1 MPDLAD
7 DLIRFWSAMDAPLEV
22 QRQEWWGAVVADRRF
37 PDVWDTNY
45 ARVETADPT
54 LALEEVAAA
63 LTPALETAGAA
74 TFHVVLVRPS
84 DPSRLLTEL
93 TARGDRRSEDIVMV
107 HEGPVPQV
115 LHGAVEELA
124 VDDRLWRGVAA
135 TLPAFG
141 VTEPDTIGQLLRLER
156 EVMDPGGAKRW
167 FGVADTSGELVAIG
181 ALVELAGLAYVDHV
195 VTLPHA
201 RGRGHAGAIVTALV
215 EAARRD
221 GADPTF
227 LLVDPQGPVALYER
241 LGFREATRLAST
253 LGERQTGGGGR

>member
-1 MPDLAD
+1 MPDLVD
-7 DLIRFWSAMDAPLEV
+7 HLIRFWTQMDARLEV
-22 QRQEWWGAVVADRRF
+22 QRQLWWGTVVADRRF

-45 ARVETADPT
+45 ARVETADPS

-63 LTPALETAGAA
+63 LSPALETAGAA
-74 TFHVVLVRPS
+74 MFHVVLFRPS
-84 DPSRLLTEL
+84 QQRRLLTEL
-93 TARGDRRSEDIVMV
+93 TARGDRRSEDLVMV
-107 HEGPVPQV
+107 HEGPVPQAP
-115 LHGAVEELA
+115 HGAVEELA

-141 VTEPDTIGQLLRLER
+141 VTEPDTIEQLLRLER

-201 RGRGHAGAIVTALV
+201 RGRGHAGAIVTALLA
-215 EAARRD
+215 AARRG

-253 LGERQTGGGGR
+253 LRERQTGGGGR